1 MARKPKTFDAHK
13 AVNEYRWVLETLK
26 AQDNAL
32 ASDLLFEFGL
42 ENNMDTLT
50 EDEAVGWW
58 VRRIIQLKREH
69 KAVIEAWHKICREG

>member
-1 MARKPKTFDAHK
+1 MPRKPKTFDAHK
-13 AVNEYRWVLETLK
+13 AVNEYRKALETLK

-69 KAVIEAWHKICREG
+69 KAAVEAWHGIVKSG